1 LELPLF
7 GDLTIQQECLE
18 LAGIFS
24 LLFVSWEVFK
34 FWLARVVIGSSFINI
49 KYDYWKSECFMVTMK
64 IRNEVSVFKFESVV
78 NLMLAFIL
86 NKSIKQSKYLG
97 GAWNSKT

>member
-1 LELPLF
+1 
-7 GDLTIQQECLE
+7 
-18 LAGIFS
+18 
-24 LLFVSWEVFK
+24 
-34 FWLARVVIGSSFINI
+34 
-49 KYDYWKSECFMVTMK
+49 MVTMK

-97 GAWNSKT
+97 GA